1 MEMMKDEDS
10 LICDF
15 AEYYHIYDWR
25 ALPFDLAATL
35 ASGLSDDSRSKRR
48 ISGNPAKIDTILMAN
63 IADLLSMWIWAHT
76 KDGKEPPARYVD
88 ILFGKK
94 KDGGDVMSFSSPEEF
109 DEAWRSIVEG
119 GD

>member
-15 AEYYHIYDWR
+15 VEYYHIYDWR

-35 ASGLSDDSRSKRR
+35 ASGLSEDSRSKRKL
-48 ISGNPAKIDTILMAN
+48 SGNPVKVDTILMAS
-63 IADLLSMWIWAHT
+63 IADLLGLWIWAHA
-76 KDGKEPPARYVD
+76 KDGKEPPSSYVD
-88 ILFGKK
+88 MLMGRKK
-94 KDGGDVMSFSSPEEF
+94 GDGDVLSFSSPEEF